1 MPIMRK
7 NTKVRK
13 KHKYKHVILDKKKY
27 YFYIIKWH
35 DIIGDSGH
43 HDKKSLHNMEPAKM
57 VTQGYIFHKDNQKV
71 ISFASYD
78 EDQTTFSDVNTFPRG
93 CVKSMKK
100 VEL

>member
-43 HDKKSLHNMEPAKM
+43 HDKKSLHNSLILSL
-57 VTQGYIFHKDNQKV
+57 VR
-71 ISFASYD
+71 YD
-78 EDQTTFSDVNTFPRG
+78 
-93 CVKSMKK
+93 KI
-100 VEL
+100 